1 MHRGMP
7 GVSILTM
14 PAFTRPPFGAFKLWS
29 FTKAL
34 RGDAALGLS
43 SPSPPCL
50 AADDFKLSSFMT
62 ALRDEAA
69 AGFSSPSPFCGA
81 DDDDDPGLDSGA
93 TC

>member
-1 MHRGMP
+1 
-7 GVSILTM
+7 M

-34 RGDAALGLS
+34 RGDAAVGFS
-43 SPSPPCL
+43 
-50 AADDFKLSSFMT
+50 AADDFKLSSFLT